1 MLHEYDA
8 KLFLAWRHTL
18 KNLNNSQKRFVTLF
32 LLILVFVISAIASF
46 RVQAGGQTNVDPE
59 PLDHIVY
66 PPAEMAHSAPA
77 LTSLAAMYA
86 PMDSQENW
94 IKSVCVGMT
103 EGGCNYF
110 KAHQAAAVWD
120 GQHGNIGSSAGY
132 ISNTT
137 LIDEDHE
144 VWAAATSVFTQGI
157 NDKHSTEHTFDVYVL
172 VERGSDEKWYLDR
185 VLIGPSID
193 LEPAD

>member
-1 MLHEYDA
+1 M
-8 KLFLAWRHTL
+8 
-18 KNLNNSQKRFVTLF
+18 KNMNESQKRLATLF
-32 LLILVFVISAIASF
+32 LLVLVFGTTAIAAF
-46 RVQAGGQTNVDPE
+46 KVQAGGQTIVDPE

-66 PPAEMAHSAPA
+66 PPAEMTQNTPA
-77 LTSLAAMYA
+77 LTSLAALYT
-86 PMDSQENW
+86 PMDTQESW

-103 EGGCNYF
+103 KGGCDYF

-120 GQHGNIGSSAGY
+120 GQLGNIGSSAGH

-137 LIDEDHE
+137 VIDESHE
-144 VWAAATSVFTQGI
+144 VWTAGTSIFTQGP
-157 NDKHSTEHTFDVYVL
+157 NDKHSTEKTFDVYVL
-172 VERGSDEKWYLDR
+172 VERGADQKWYLDR

>member
-1 MLHEYDA
+1 MRFSNFY
-8 KLFLAWRHTL
+8 FGMYY
-18 KNLNNSQKRFVTLF
+18 KRFLLAF
-32 LLILVFVISAIASF
+32 LLVVVGLVTVLFVYRA
-46 RVQAGGQTNVDPE
+46 QARTMTVYDPK
-59 PLDHIVY
+59 PLDMIVY
-66 PPAEMAHSAPA
+66 PPAEMTQNTPA

-86 PMDSQENW
+86 PMDSRESW

-103 EGGCNYF
+103 EGGCDYF
-110 KAHQAAAVWD
+110 KGHQAAAVWD
-120 GQHGNIGSSAGY
+120 GQLGNIGSSAGY

-137 LIDEDHE
+137 VIDEDHE
-144 VWAAATSVFTQGI
+144 VWTAETSIFTQAS

-172 VERGSDEKWYLDR
+172 VERGADQKWYLDR